1 MARKVRNASLDT
13 RAARSKLTARGKPY
27 YFALDPGLHLGYR
40 KLRGGAGTWVMRR
53 YVGEQNYETRV
64 IATADDLSDANGIDV
79 LDFWQAQTRA
89 RELRDG
95 HSRSSSG
102 KGPYTVR
109 QALADYWSF
118 LRGEGRPAALVD
130 ENERRANALI
140 VPELGELEVASL
152 TAKRLRAWRDE
163 LVKKGARIRSK
174 PGEPQKY
181 REIDEEDSEALR
193 ARRAS
198 VNRQWASL
206 RAALNHAFAEG
217 LVLSDF
223 EWRRVKPFGG
233 VDSSRKRI
241 LKLAEAQRLVN
252 ACDDEFRPL
261 LQAAL
266 LTGGRYGSLTK
277 LKVRDFNE
285 DAGSLDLRTRKGKG
299 VEKVFSVVLNDE
311 GQDFFRAVCIGR
323 RGDELMFT
331 RADGTPWGVN
341 HQKPQL
347 QRACRRAKIVYININ
362 QMRHTWATLALMNGT
377 DKTVVAENLGHRDTR
392 MIDHHY
398 GHLTDEYKKE
408 KIQAGA
414 PRFGFKPDRKVAEIG
429 RSR

>member
-152 TAKRLRAWRDE
+152 TAYA
-163 LVKKGARIRSK
+163 
-174 PGEPQKY
+174 
-181 REIDEEDSEALR
+181 
-193 ARRAS
+193 AS
-198 VNRQWASL
+198 RVNRKNIVRSTRKIQRRCAPGVQASIDNGPHCGPPSTMPSPKAWYSATL
-206 RAALNHAFAEG
+206 NGVASNRSVASTAAAREFSNSPKLNAWSTHAMMSFAH
-217 LVLSDF
+217 
-223 EWRRVKPFGG
+223 
-233 VDSSRKRI
+233 SSR
-241 LKLAEAQRLVN
+241 
-252 ACDDEFRPL
+252 PL
-261 LQAAL
+261 
-266 LTGGRYGSLTK
+266 
-277 LKVRDFNE
+277 F
-285 DAGSLDLRTRKGKG
+285 
-299 VEKVFSVVLNDE
+299 
-311 GQDFFRAVCIGR
+311 
-323 RGDELMFT
+323 
-331 RADGTPWGVN
+331 
-341 HQKPQL
+341 
-347 QRACRRAKIVYININ
+347 
-362 QMRHTWATLALMNGT
+362 
-377 DKTVVAENLGHRDTR
+377 
-392 MIDHHY
+392 
-398 GHLTDEYKKE
+398 
-408 KIQAGA
+408 
-414 PRFGFKPDRKVAEIG
+414 
-429 RSR
+429 